1 MTGKNRL
8 LKRSDN
14 GKMKSEETESEK
26 PEKAETLFTK
36 EQLLRSERF
45 QDRKDLL
52 NALLSPEQQ
61 YTMKQAEQKTED
73 YKER

>member
-1 MTGKNRL
+1 
-8 LKRSDN
+8 
-14 GKMKSEETESEK
+14 MKSEETESEK

-73 YKER
+73 YMKGKVK

>member
-52 NALLSPEQQ
+52 N
-61 YTMKQAEQKTED
+61 D
-73 YKER
+73 R